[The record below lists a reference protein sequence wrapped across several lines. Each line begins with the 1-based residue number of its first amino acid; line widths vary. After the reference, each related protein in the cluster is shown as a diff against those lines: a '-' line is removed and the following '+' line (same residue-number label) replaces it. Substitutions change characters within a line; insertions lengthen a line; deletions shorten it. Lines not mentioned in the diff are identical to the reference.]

1 MFRYGIVAA
10 GLALAPPAS
19 AQSVLP
25 PPASAQSVL
34 PSKLL
39 SASAGNAMVMAALER
54 CQKDGYRVSAAVVDR
69 GGNLL
74 AFIRDPTAGPHT
86 AESSRRKA
94 FTAMTFGMTSAAF
107 TALTANPG
115 AAGLKDLTGVFA
127 LAGGVPIKIGNEV
140 IGGIGVGGAPGGD
153 KDEACA
159 TAGLQAVADQLK

>member
-1 MFRYGIVAA
+1 MKRYLAIAMMLSGP
-10 GLALAPPAS
+10 ALA
-19 AQSVLP
+19 QG
-25 PPASAQSVL
+25 VL

-39 SASAGNAMVMAALER
+39 SAAAANAMVMGALEQ
-54 CQKDGYRVSAAVVDR
+54 CQKDSYKVSAAVVDR

-74 AFIRDPTAGPHT
+74 AFVRDPAAGPHT

-94 FTAMTFGMTSAAF
+94 FTAATFGMTSAAF

-127 LAGGVPIKIGNEV
+127 LAGGVPIKIGNDV
-140 IGGIGVGGAPGGD
+140 LGGIGVGGAPGGE

-159 TAGLQAVADQLK
+159 SAGLAKVADQLK

>member
-1 MFRYGIVAA
+1 MLRRIGFGLTMICVAVV
-10 GLALAPPAS
+10 APAA
-19 AQSVLP
+19 AQTL
-25 PPASAQSVL
+25 L

-39 SASAGNAMVMAALER
+39 SAEAANAMVMDALAH

-74 AFIRDPTAGPHT
+74 AFIRDPLAGPHS

-94 FTAMTFGMTSAAF
+94 FTSATFGRTSAEFA
-107 TALTANPG
+107 ALTTNQP

-127 LAGGVPIKIGNEV
+127 LAGGVPIKVGNDV
-140 IGGIGVGGAPGGD
+140 IGGIGVGGAPGGE

-159 TAGLQAVADQLK
+159 SAGLAKVADQLK